1 MYSYTSSEKWQR
13 AKLVRKTFRQ
23 ALADCVDPQLNAR
36 IDAIDAKAAERG
48 QRELNALHAVREKD
62 RQAVA
67 TAKAALR
74 TAPWA
79 ERSAARQKVRDAEQ
93 QLRRSERAVN
103 KAERE

>member
-1 MYSYTSSEKWQR
+1 MYSYTPAEKRQR
-13 AKLVRKTFRQ
+13 NRLFRKGFRQ
-23 ALADCVDPQLNAR
+23 ALADCVDPQVNAG
-36 IDAIDAKAAERG
+36 IDAIDRVAAERG
-48 QRELNALHAVREKD
+48 KRELNALHSVREKD

-93 QLRRSERAVN
+93 QLRRSERAVD

>member
-1 MYSYTSSEKWQR
+1 MYVYTPAEKRQR
-13 AKLVRKTFRQ
+13 SKLFRQGFRQ
-23 ALADCVDPQLNAR
+23 ALADCVDPKVNAR
-36 IDAIDAKAAERG
+36 IDAIDRVAAERG

-67 TAKAALR
+67 TAKATLR

-79 ERSAARQKVRDAEQ
+79 ERSAARRQVRDAEQ
-93 QLRRSERAVN
+93 QLRRSERAVD